1 MVNITFIRCDDE
13 VDQVIGGDEAAPS
26 IGGDEPRIFT
36 GGDEEVP
43 AEPPAQVSDVR
54 LKADIEAVGTTVM
67 GLPLYQ
73 FRYIDGAQRFEGVMA
88 QDVIEKMPEA
98 VTVGD
103 DGYYRVHY
111 ARLGIKMRPV

>member
-1 MVNITFIRCDDE
+1 LFFETEQEGDMVIR
-13 VDQVIGGDEAAPS
+13 IS
-26 IGGDEPRIFT
+26 WS
-36 GGDEEVP
+36 GGDEE
-43 AEPPAQVSDVR
+43 QFSDVR
-54 LKADIEAVGTTVM
+54 LKADVEEVGTTVM

-73 FRYIDGAQRFEGVMA
+73 FRYIDGTQRFEGVMA

-103 DGYYRVHY
+103 DGFYRVYY